1 MSSAVQAG
9 QTWRNKKTGVVTTVI
24 GVPDRGPWGYVAHRG
39 KRLTHTSLA
48 QFTSKYERIEGEP
61 A

>member
-1 MSSAVQAG
+1 MNGAVQAG

-48 QFTSKYERIEGEP
+48 QFTTKYERIEGD
-61 A
+61 AA